1 MNIGCR
7 IIKDFTRPPKELVRQ
22 FYDLA
27 TSDLDDTMSR
37 FGAVDHSITPLKKY
51 TRSVVGTAFTI
62 RLPHGDNLLFR
73 AAIQYTKRGDV
84 VVIDAGGF
92 ADRAVAGEVTA
103 KYCKARGVKGLI
115 IDGAT
120 RDSAA
125 LAEMDDFLVFTK
137 GVSPNGPFLNGPGEV
152 TVPIVVGGHIVY
164 PGDIVV
170 ADSDGIVF
178 IRPDQA
184 EQVLEQSKKI
194 TARDQAN
201 LRQLEET
208 GSCNQDWV
216 YEKLKALNCEF
227 VDMAN
232 HTEK

>member
-137 GVSPNGPFLNGPGEV
+137 GVSPNGPFFNGPG
-152 TVPIVVGGHIVY
+152 GSQR
-164 PGDIVV
+164 
-170 ADSDGIVF
+170 ADCCRGTDCVS
-178 IRPDQA
+178 
-184 EQVLEQSKKI
+184 
-194 TARDQAN
+194 
-201 LRQLEET
+201 
-208 GSCNQDWV
+208 W
-216 YEKLKALNCEF
+216 
-227 VDMAN
+227 
-232 HTEK
+232 

>member
-115 IDGAT
+115 IDGQPVT
-120 RDSAA
+120 RRPLLKWTIFSSLPKASA
-125 LAEMDDFLVFTK
+125 LTDHSLTDRGKSTCRLLSGDRLCILVISLLPIRTGLSLFVRTR
-137 GVSPNGPFLNGPGEV
+137 PNRSWNSQRRLRPGTRQPTPTRRNGILQPGL
-152 TVPIVVGGHIVY
+152 G
-164 PGDIVV
+164 
-170 ADSDGIVF
+170 
-178 IRPDQA
+178 
-184 EQVLEQSKKI
+184 L
-194 TARDQAN
+194 
-201 LRQLEET
+201 
-208 GSCNQDWV
+208 
-216 YEKLKALNCEF
+216 
-227 VDMAN
+227 
-232 HTEK
+232 